1 MEMTEETVSEKL
13 QLLHNVTIWT
23 AVMMKRLGPMRYAKK
38 EIAIAKSKTYLDF
51 VWTFVVRMMPW
62 ILEMGYHLA

>member
-1 MEMTEETVSEKL
+1 
-13 QLLHNVTIWT
+13 
-23 AVMMKRLGPMRYAKK
+23 MMKRLGPMRYAKK

-51 VWTFVVRMMPW
+51 VRTFVVRMYIGLFAICGAQMLLMPW